1 MNSARLPLFTAFPI
15 TSLMSV
21 LHSVLALGFM
31 LNTFIGTNPFG
42 AASLA
47 DRAEGNPL
55 DRLVILGL
63 TGLAMLVLLL
73 NWRELP
79 AIILRGSGVWL
90 IVGIAIVSVTWSQ
103 HPDLTLRR
111 SILFLCSIMIAAGT
125 AIGVRDLSKLHRAFG
140 YFMTAIVLLNL
151 FVIGALPHIGIEQL
165 GARGIYSQ
173 KNVAGLV
180 AMIAIL
186 VIATLIFH
194 RKTRTLE
201 RYYFFGMLGFAFIFL
216 ILTKSKTSLG
226 LTVVML
232 AAVGGL
238 ALVEKGGPALILAGF
253 LASLFALMIILVGAA
268 AFDFDIERIASAL
281 LSDTSFTGRDELW
294 AFVYRAATEYPNI
307 GYGYGAFW
315 DVGIGADPLQRVE
328 PGAWLGEVAPGV
340 INQAHNGYLDL
351 WVQLGLP
358 AMLLGVATVSFAIIV
373 GCVAVYLLPR
383 SHRDRIALVTMVALL
398 IVYLL
403 HNLTESSLFA
413 RGLILCNV
421 TLPVLFIFARLEN
434 LLGAR
439 DDSNGPIHREY
450 V

>member
-1 MNSARLPLFTAFPI
+1 MSTARLPLTSIFAI
-15 TSLMSV
+15 TNLPA
-21 LHSVLALGFM
+21 LLYSVLAMGFM

-42 AASLA
+42 AASLEA
-47 DRAEGNPL
+47 RAEGNPL

-73 NWRELP
+73 NWRELG
-79 AIILRGSGVWL
+79 AIVLRGSGVWL
-90 IVGIAIVSVTWSQ
+90 IVGIAIVSIVWSQ
-103 HPDLTLRR
+103 HPDLTMRR
-111 SILFLCSIMIAAGT
+111 SILFFCSVIIAAG
-125 AIGVRDLSKLHRAFG
+125 AAVGVKDLSRLHRAFG
-140 YFMTAIVLLNL
+140 YFMTAIVLINL
-151 FVIGALPHIGIEQL
+151 FVIGALPHIGIEAL

-180 AMIAIL
+180 AMISMI
-186 VIATLIFH
+186 VMATLIFH
-194 RKTRTLE
+194 RRTGTVE
-201 RYYFFGMLGFAFIFL
+201 RFYFICMLGLAFIFL
-216 ILTKSKTSLG
+216 VLTKSKTSLA
-226 LTVVML
+226 LTVVIL
-232 AAVGGL
+232 AAIGGL
-238 ALVEKGGPALILAGF
+238 ALAEKGGPVLILGGF
-253 LASLFALMIILVGAA
+253 LASLLAFMVVLAGAA

-294 AFVYRAATEYPNI
+294 AFVYRAANEYPNI

-358 AMLLGVATVSFAIIV
+358 AMLLGVATVLFAIIV

-383 SHRDRIALVTMVALL
+383 GHRDRIALVTMVAILV
-398 IVYLL
+398 VYLL

-421 TLPVLFIFARLEN
+421 TLPVLFILARLQN
-434 LLGAR
+434 ILGALN
-439 DDSNGPIHREY
+439 DSNGPIKREY